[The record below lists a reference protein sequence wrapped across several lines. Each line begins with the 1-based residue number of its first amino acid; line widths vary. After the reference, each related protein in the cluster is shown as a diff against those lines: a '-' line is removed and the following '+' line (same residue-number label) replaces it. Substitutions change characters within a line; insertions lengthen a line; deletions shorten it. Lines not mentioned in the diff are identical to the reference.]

1 MNWDHIEE
9 SWDQFKESVQIKWSK
24 LTANDLEIIAGNR
37 EYLTSALQRSYGK
50 SKRQAEQEIS
60 TWQEQQNEAA
70 YLIQRATERN
80 GAPQ

>member
-9 SWDQFKESVQIKWSK
+9 SWDQFKEGIQIKWSK
-24 LTANDLEIIAGNR
+24 LSANDLDKIAGNR
-37 EYLTSALQRSYGK
+37 DFLMTALQRSYGK
-50 SKRQAEQEIS
+50 SKREAEQEIS
-60 TWQEQQNEAA
+60 AWQEQQNEAA